1 MLTKRIMSVILWR
14 KYYVEKRLFLV
25 LFTKSDLSFQCRIKF
40 FPTHKLHIAPRHER
54 STRMKSKNRKK
65 GFSLIEVIAA
75 VVILAVVATATVATI
90 APMRE
95 KSRVKLDQQNIAKL
109 NGIVQAYYMETGLW
123 PDSYMTRLN
132 TAGYTSERLNRTPY
146 GGYYRWDATNRTVIN
161 PSAP

>member
-1 MLTKRIMSVILWR
+1 
-14 KYYVEKRLFLV
+14 
-25 LFTKSDLSFQCRIKF
+25 
-40 FPTHKLHIAPRHER
+40 
-54 STRMKSKNRKK
+54 MKKKTNRK

-123 PDSYMTRLN
+123 PDRAMTRLH
-132 TAGYTSERLNRTPY
+132 TAGYTSTRTTPTPY
-146 GGYYRWDATNRTVIN
+146 GGNYQWDNTARTVIN
-161 PSAP
+161 PLAP

>member
-1 MLTKRIMSVILWR
+1 
-14 KYYVEKRLFLV
+14 
-25 LFTKSDLSFQCRIKF
+25 
-40 FPTHKLHIAPRHER
+40 
-54 STRMKSKNRKK
+54 MKKKTNRK

-123 PDSYMTRLN
+123 PDRAMTRLH
-132 TAGYTSERLNRTPY
+132 TAGYTSTRTTPTPY
-146 GGYYRWDATNRTVIN
+146 GSHYQWDNTARTVIN
-161 PSAP
+161 PLAP

>member
-1 MLTKRIMSVILWR
+1 M
-14 KYYVEKRLFLV
+14 
-25 LFTKSDLSFQCRIKF
+25 
-40 FPTHKLHIAPRHER
+40 HKTNQR
-54 STRMKSKNRKK
+54 S

-123 PDSYMTRLN
+123 PDRNMTRLN
-132 TAGYTSERLNRTPY
+132 TAGYTSTRTTPTPY
-146 GGYYRWDATNRTVIN
+146 GSYYQWDNTNKTVIN
-161 PSAP
+161 PLAP